1 MVVNSMDHHWLFN
14 MQEITEEKDLNQVKK
29 EDQVLKEMTYVITA
43 KREVT
48 GKIY

>member
-1 MVVNSMDHHWLFN
+1 

-29 EDQVLKEMTYVITA
+29 EDQVLKEKMYVITA

-48 GKIY
+48 GKID